1 MDPKLL
7 SAKNLE
13 SLGYDRDALL
23 RLLPDAAEIEKR
35 DGSVSNYTLQKEL
48 GIDNKNATV
57 LLQMCDNLGIMT
69 SDKLRMQVA
78 KDRLKNSIKEKFS
91 KLFGG

>member
-1 MDPKLL
+1 MNPKLL

-23 RLLPDAAEIEKR
+23 RLLPGAAEIEKR

-57 LLQMCDNLGIMT
+57 LLQMCANLGIMT
-69 SDKLRMQVA
+69 SHKLRMQVV
-78 KDRLKNSIKEKFS
+78 KDRLKNSVKEKFS

>member
-1 MDPKLL
+1 MDPRLL
-7 SAKNLE
+7 SAENLE
-13 SLGYDRDALL
+13 SLGYDKDALL
-23 RLLPDAAEIEKR
+23 RLLPGAAEIERR

-69 SDKLRMQVA
+69 SNKLRMKVA
-78 KDRLKNSIKEKFS
+78 KDRLKNSVKAKFS
-91 KLFGG
+91 KLFGE

>member
-23 RLLPDAAEIEKR
+23 RLLHDAAEIEKR